1 MPFIESDGKRILF
14 VHIPRTGGT
23 SIEKSL
29 SFAAP
34 LRFFCPTK
42 LPFLRI
48 TPQHL
53 TFQDFKSL
61 FGTDFFEYCFTVVRD
76 PYCRIESVYGMRTA
90 LARERF
96 IKDIPPFTVW
106 LQIHLSQARNDPY
119 HLDGHLRP
127 QTDYIGSGMKIF
139 RYESGLQ
146 AIVSRVSEQTG
157 IPLQLPEQLHL
168 RSELAGRIAWDYDS
182 LSLVNKFY
190 ADDFRTLKYSMQI
203 PELREKSSGEL
214 EL

>member
-1 MPFIESDGKRILF
+1 MPFIESDRKRILF

-29 SFAAP
+29 NLVAP
-34 LRFFCPTK
+34 LRFFCPAP
-42 LPFLRI
+42 LPFLRM

-53 TFQDFKSL
+53 TFHDMKSL
-61 FGTDFFEYCFTVVRD
+61 FGTDFFEYSFTVIRD
-76 PYCRIESVYGMRTA
+76 PYRRVESVYNMRTA
-90 LARERF
+90 LTRERF

-106 LQIHLSQARNDPY
+106 LQINLSHASKDPY
-119 HLDGHLRP
+119 HFDGHLRP

-139 RYESGLQ
+139 KYESGLP
-146 AIVSRVSEQTG
+146 AIVGRVSEQTG
-157 IPLQLPEQLHL
+157 IPLQLPEDRYLKTE
-168 RSELAGRIAWDYDS
+168 STVRIEWNYDS

-190 ADDFRTLKYSMQI
+190 ADDFRTLKYSMRI
-203 PELREKSSGEL
+203 PELRENSSGEL